1 MPKSKL
7 LGSSTHEEM
16 GSGEP
21 ILISGNEQDVRSCLF
36 ITKGIRIGAHEC
48 APMTGLFGT
57 DFWHAVEFSRNGR
70 APTRVFRPFA
80 GQPIHAMSARCSLSK
95 PAPRGLPPGQ
105 AAPKRTCSK
114 EPAPGPAARAS
125 GLPWGV
131 TRLRIHALAVKF
143 DPGHI
148 AFSLAQHQP
157 AAVQQVLR
165 SGRGVRVSDPRV
177 VDVGPALA

>member
-70 APTRVFRPFA
+70 APARVFRPIA

-95 PAPRGLPPGQ
+95 PGPRGLPRAGS
-105 AAPKRTCSK
+105 AEAILLEGTS
-114 EPAPGPAARAS
+114 PGPAARAS

-131 TRLRIHALAVKF
+131 NETKNSSSSRQI
-143 DPGHI
+143 
-148 AFSLAQHQP
+148 
-157 AAVQQVLR
+157 R
-165 SGRGVRVSDPRV
+165 SGRVP
-177 VDVGPALA
+177 

>member
-70 APTRVFRPFA
+70 APARVFRPIA

-95 PAPRGLPPGQ
+95 PSPSGPPGQ
-105 AAPKRTCSK
+105 AAPKRSCSK
-114 EPAPGPAARAS
+114 ELPPARPLARPVSRGA
-125 GLPWGV
+125 
-131 TRLRIHALAVKF
+131 LR
-143 DPGHI
+143 D
-148 AFSLAQHQP
+148 
-157 AAVQQVLR
+157 
-165 SGRGVRVSDPRV
+165 
-177 VDVGPALA
+177 

>member
-1 MPKSKL
+1 MPESKL
-7 LGSSTHEEM
+7 SGSSTHEEM

-70 APTRVFRPFA
+70 APARVFRPIA

-95 PAPRGLPPGQ
+95 PSP
-105 AAPKRTCSK
+105 
-114 EPAPGPAARAS
+114 S
-125 GLPWGV
+125 GLLRAGSAEAILLEGTSPARPLARPVSRGAL
-131 TRLRIHALAVKF
+131 TRLRIPAVHVK
-143 DPGHI
+143 
-148 AFSLAQHQP
+148 S
-157 AAVQQVLR
+157 
-165 SGRGVRVSDPRV
+165 
-177 VDVGPALA
+177 